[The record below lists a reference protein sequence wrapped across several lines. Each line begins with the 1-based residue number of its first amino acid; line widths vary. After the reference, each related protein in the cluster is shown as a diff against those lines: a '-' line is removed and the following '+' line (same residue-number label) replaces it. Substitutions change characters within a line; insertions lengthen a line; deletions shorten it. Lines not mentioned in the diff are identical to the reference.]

1 MHSRWW
7 SVLNG
12 GLGVVL
18 ILATGSVARAQV
30 SMTDL
35 HISAQAA
42 ILVNPRNGTILYEKD
57 AFRQMDPASLTKM
70 MTAIVI
76 LKAGHLS
83 REVRIS
89 SKAAY
94 VEGSKLH
101 IRPGQRYSELDLLR
115 GLLVRSGNDAA
126 IALAE
131 AHSGSVARFALNMN
145 QTAQQLGAWN
155 TRFQNPNGLT
165 EPGHYSDAYDLSL
178 IAREAMRFP
187 VFRRIVASK
196 QQHVVE
202 HTSGTTRTIRTTN
215 RLLYEYPGANGVKTG
230 TTNAAGKC
238 LVASASRDGAS
249 LLAVVLKS
257 DDRWQDARTL
267 LNWGFSHW
275 ENRQIYHR
283 GQVVADASVIGGRE
297 AWVPLI
303 TWSSLEVTIPKGE
316 RVRLVEQF
324 SRRLKAPVTKAPLG
338 YVYVVAG
345 DEPPVRVAVGPEHA
359 VPVQR
364 RLSRFWHAG
373 LGNLTAIV
381 GLAHR

>member
-1 MHSRWW
+1 MNRRRW
-7 SVLNG
+7 SLLNG
-12 GLGVVL
+12 VLGVGLV
-18 ILATGSVARAQV
+18 LATGSAVQAQGP
-30 SMTDL
+30 MTNP

-89 SKAAY
+89 AKAAY

-131 AHSGSVARFALNMN
+131 AHSGSVDRFAIKMN
-145 QTAQQLGAWN
+145 QAAQQLGAWN

-165 EPGHYSDAYDLSL
+165 EPGHYSDAYDLAL
-178 IAREAMRFP
+178 IARKAMRFP
-187 VFRRIVASK
+187 VFRHIVASK
-196 QQHVVE
+196 QHDVVE
-202 HTSGTTRTIRTTN
+202 RTSGTTRTIRTTN
-215 RLLYEYPGANGVKTG
+215 RLLYEYPGANGIKTG
-230 TTNAAGKC
+230 TTSAAGKC
-238 LVASASRDGAS
+238 LVASASRDGSS

-275 ENRQIYHR
+275 ENCQIYHR

-303 TWSSLEVTIPKGE
+303 ARSSLEVTMPKGA
-316 RVRLVEQF
+316 RVRVVEQF
-324 SRRLKAPVTKAPLG
+324 SRRLKAPVAKGPIG

-345 DEPPVRVAVGPEHA
+345 EEPPVRVAVGPEHA

-364 RLSRFWHAG
+364 RFPRFWNAS
-373 LGNLTAIV
+373 LGIL
-381 GLAHR
+381 